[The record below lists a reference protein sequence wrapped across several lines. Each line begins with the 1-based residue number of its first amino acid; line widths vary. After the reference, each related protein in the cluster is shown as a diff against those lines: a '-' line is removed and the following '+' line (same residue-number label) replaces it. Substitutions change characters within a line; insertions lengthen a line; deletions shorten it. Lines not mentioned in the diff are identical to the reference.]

1 MNVWKK
7 LMAAVLT
14 GVMLLSCGLC
24 AQAEE
29 GFAFNWDSDTNQG
42 PHCKS
47 IFMLNLDTDT
57 VVYTHNPDEPLP
69 MASMTKIMTYI
80 VAYENIP
87 DLENTVITVPQSVET
102 ELLGTGSS
110 LAGVQ
115 VGEELTAHTLLYL
128 MMVPSGNDA
137 ALTLMK
143 YVDEQYA
150 LGNIQPQESAAPEED
165 TQEEGSQSESSQEE
179 SSQVESSQEESSSQG
194 AGGEGTS
201 QEGTGG
207 SDGEGD
213 FSQTGGQDPT
223 DYTGSYFIQQM
234 NEKAAELGCTNTHF
248 TNPHG
253 LHNDNHYASA
263 RDMAAITT
271 YAMTL
276 PYFTEICGTTA
287 YIKPE
292 TNLSEETTIGTT
304 NRLLLN
310 YEQNDGVNYYYQS
323 CTGIKTGSLDESG
336 YCITASA
343 TAYGYTYVVVAMG
356 APMYNE
362 DGSTALHTE
371 MLDVRSLFRWA
382 VTSLER
388 KTVAAQGDVLSS
400 VKLDYAFQQDELQLV
415 AGENASV
422 MLPDSVDESS
432 IIVTTDVPD
441 SVEAPVAKGEEV
453 GTATLSY
460 ADQVLCTVPL
470 VAAESVAKSELV
482 AGWQQGKELLTSPW
496 FLVILAVVAA
506 LIIVYVIL
514 IVFYRRKQRKLR
526 RVRRRRDL

>member
-1 MNVWKK
+1 
-7 LMAAVLT
+7 
-14 GVMLLSCGLC
+14 
-24 AQAEE
+24 
-29 GFAFNWDSDTNQG
+29 
-42 PHCKS
+42 
-47 IFMLNLDTDT
+47 
-57 VVYTHNPDEPLP
+57 
-69 MASMTKIMTYI
+69 
-80 VAYENIP
+80 
-87 DLENTVITVPQSVET
+87 
-102 ELLGTGSS
+102 
-110 LAGVQ
+110 
-115 VGEELTAHTLLYL
+115 
-128 MMVPSGNDA
+128 
-137 ALTLMK
+137 
-143 YVDEQYA
+143 
-150 LGNIQPQESAAPEED
+150 
-165 TQEEGSQSESSQEE
+165 
-179 SSQVESSQEESSSQG
+179 
-194 AGGEGTS
+194 
-201 QEGTGG
+201 
-207 SDGEGD
+207 
-213 FSQTGGQDPT
+213 
-223 DYTGSYFIQQM
+223 M

-432 IIVTTDVPD
+432 IIVTTDVPE
-441 SVEAPVAKGEEV
+441 SVEAPVAKGEKV

>member
-1 MNVWKK
+1 MRIWKK
-7 LMAAVLT
+7 LAA
-14 GVMLLSCGLC
+14 GLLAALLLLAAPLS
-24 AQAEE
+24 ASAE
-29 GFAFNWDSDTNQG
+29 GFTFNWDSDDNQG

-47 IFMLNLDTDT
+47 LFMLNLDTDT
-57 VVYTHNPDEPLP
+57 VVYTYNPDEPLP

-80 VAYENIP
+80 IAYESIP

-115 VGEELTAHTLLYL
+115 VGEKLTAHTLLYL

-150 LGNIQPQESAAPEED
+150 LGKIQEPASSEASALPETSSTAEEPQSQLESD
-165 TQEEGSQSESSQEE
+165 LSSQPASAVSET
-179 SSQVESSQEESSSQG
+179 STAPESSS
-194 AGGEGTS
+194 S
-201 QEGTGG
+201 
-207 SDGEGD
+207 GEGD
-213 FSQTGGQDPT
+213 EDFSETGGQDPT
-223 DYTGSYFIQQM
+223 DYTGSYFVRRM

-263 RDMAAITT
+263 RDMAAITK

-343 TAYGYTYVVVAMG
+343 TAYGYTYIVVAMG
-356 APMYNE
+356 APMYNA
-362 DGSTALHTE
+362 DGSTAYHTE
-371 MLDVRSLFRWA
+371 MLDARSLFRWA
-382 VTSLER
+382 VTSLEM
-388 KTVAAQGDVLSS
+388 KTVATQGDILTSID
-400 VKLDYAFQQDELQLV
+400 LEYAFQKDQLQLA
-415 AGENASV
+415 AGANASV
-422 MLPDSVDESS
+422 MLPSSVDASS
-432 IIVTTDVPD
+432 IVVTVDVPE
-441 SVEAPVAKGEEV
+441 SVEAPVVKGEEL
-453 GTATLSY
+453 GTAILSY
-460 ADQVLCTVPL
+460 ADQVIATVPL
-470 VAAESVAKSELV
+470 VASESVAKSELL
-482 AGWQQGKELLTSPW
+482 AGWEQGKSLLTSPL
-496 FLVILAVVAA
+496 FLVILAVIVA
-506 LIIVYVIL
+506 LVIVYVIL
-514 IVFYRRKQRKLR
+514 VVFYRRKQRKLR